1 MDEKLTDS
9 VTPLPWTLE
18 KQVLPQHTD
27 YAGVMWHG
35 SYVNWLEEAR
45 VEALDAAG
53 LRYAEMTASHVD
65 MPVVSL
71 KIEYRQA
78 LRHGDRIRL
87 ESVFGERAGV
97 RWPWHS
103 RFLMGGRLMAEAWI
117 DLVMLHRG
125 RVLRHAPG
133 PMAAALERLR
143 EGPKNP

>member
-18 KQVLPQHTD
+18 KRVLPQHTD

-35 SYVNWLEEAR
+35 TYVNWLEEAR

-53 LRYAEMTASHVD
+53 LRYAEMTASHID

-71 KIEYRQA
+71 KIEYRRA

-103 RFLMGGRLMAEAWI
+103 RFLLGGRLMAEAWI

-125 RVLRHAPG
+125 RVLRHPPE
-133 PMAAALERLR
+133 PMAAALKRLR

>member
-18 KQVLPQHTD
+18 KRVLPQHTD

-35 SYVNWLEEAR
+35 AYVNWLEEAR
-45 VEALDAAG
+45 VEAHDAAG
-53 LRYAEMTASHVD
+53 LRYAEMTASHID

-71 KIEYRQA
+71 KIEYRRA
-78 LRHGDRIRL
+78 LRHGDRIQL

-125 RVLRHAPG
+125 RVLRHP
-133 PMAAALERLR
+133 PESMAAALKRLR
-143 EGPKNP
+143 EGPMNP

>member
-35 SYVNWLEEAR
+35 AYVNWLEEVR

-53 LRYAEMTASHVD
+53 LRYAEMTASHID

-71 KIEYRQA
+71 KIEYRRA
-78 LRHGDRIRL
+78 LRHGDRIQL

-97 RWPWHS
+97 RWPWHT
-103 RFLMGGRLMAEAWI
+103 RFLKGGRLMAEAWI

-125 RVLRHAPG
+125 RVLRHPPE
-133 PMAAALERLR
+133 PMAAALKRLR

>member
-18 KQVLPQHTD
+18 KRVLPQHTD
-27 YAGVMWHG
+27 YASVMWHG
-35 SYVNWLEEAR
+35 AYVNWLEEAR

-53 LRYAEMTASHVD
+53 LRYAEMTASHID

-71 KIEYRQA
+71 KVEYGRA

-87 ESVFGERAGV
+87 ESVLGERAGV

-117 DLVMLHRG
+117 DLLMLHRG
-125 RVLRHAPG
+125 RVFRHPPE
-133 PMAAALERLR
+133 PMAAALKRLR

>member
-9 VTPLPWTLE
+9 VTPLPWALE
-18 KQVLPQHTD
+18 KRVLPQHTD

-35 SYVNWLEEAR
+35 AYVNWLEEAR

-53 LRYAEMTASHVD
+53 LRYAEMTASHID

-71 KIEYRQA
+71 KIEYRRA

-125 RVLRHAPG
+125 RVLRHPPE
-133 PMAAALERLR
+133 PMAAALKKLR
-143 EGPKNP
+143 EGPKKP

>member
-35 SYVNWLEEAR
+35 AYVNWLEEVR

-53 LRYAEMTASHVD
+53 LRYAEMTASHID

-71 KIEYRQA
+71 KVEYRRA

-117 DLVMLHRG
+117 DLVMLQETEHLQNY
-125 RVLRHAPG
+125 VH
-133 PMAAALERLR
+133 
-143 EGPKNP
+143 PK